1 MATYAIMGD
10 ADEVTIQG
18 LVVEK
23 YAVPAQFGAIQSSVP
38 GTDAVGT
45 GWLIED
51 TEVRLNHGAGIR
63 TGEATTLRRVR
74 THHNGQLGIAG
85 PGGTGGLVEESV
97 IASNNIAGFNSG
109 WEAGGAKFTETVD
122 LVVRNNRVYNNQ
134 GPGLWTD
141 INNYGTLYESNTVS
155 NNSGP
160 GIFHEI
166 SYDAVIRNNTVTG
179 NGDGWEDWLWGS
191 GILVAASARVQVY
204 GNTVTNNAD
213 GIGGI
218 QQDRE
223 DGPEGPHLLRDLHVY
238 DNTISVSRGHTGV
251 VEDNGDRDVFESRNN
266 RFEANTY
273 VNVTGRRYM
282 WDDRTLD
289 ASGWQEAGQD
299 LEGTWR

>member
-1 MATYAIMGD
+1 
-10 ADEVTIQG
+10 
-18 LVVEK
+18 
-23 YAVPAQFGAIQSSVP
+23 
-38 GTDAVGT
+38 VGT

-74 THHNGQLGIAG
+74 VHNNGQLGIAG
-85 PGGTGGLVEESV
+85 PGGTDGLVEDSV

-109 WEAGGAKFTETVD
+109 WEAGGAKFTETVN
-122 LVVRNNRVYNNQ
+122 LVVRNNRVYNNE

-141 INNYGTLYESNTVS
+141 INNRGTLYELNTVS

-179 NGDGWEDWLWGS
+179 NGHGWEDWLWGS
-191 GILVAASARVQVY
+191 GILVAASAGVEIS

-223 DGPEGPHLLRDLHVY
+223 DGPEGPHLLRDLHVHG
-238 DNTISVSRGHTGV
+238 NTISVVRGHTGI
-251 VEDNGDRDVFESRNN
+251 VEDNGDRDVFETRNN

-289 ASGWQEAGQD
+289 ASGWQDAGQD